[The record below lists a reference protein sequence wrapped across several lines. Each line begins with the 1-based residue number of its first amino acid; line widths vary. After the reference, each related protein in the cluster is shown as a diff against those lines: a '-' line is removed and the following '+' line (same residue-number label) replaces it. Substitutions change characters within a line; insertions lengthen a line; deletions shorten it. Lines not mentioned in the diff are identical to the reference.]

1 MKKKRL
7 LIVCIIALI
16 LSLTACGSGSN
27 SIVGTWTVKEYQ
39 YEDESVSPDKA
50 VEYFGVSFENYNK
63 TKFVFQSSG
72 HVKVE
77 FPMNGTDKT
86 LDYTVTDDLIEVY
99 DDTHSEYLTLDG
111 NKIAIEVAD
120 NLYMILKK

>member
-1 MKKKRL
+1 MRKGL
-7 LIVCIIALI
+7 LSICIIMIFVLA
-16 LSLTACGSGSN
+16 ACDSSSN

-39 YEDESVSPDKA
+39 YEDEIVPPDKA

-77 FPMNGTDKT
+77 FPMNGTDAT

-99 DDTHSEYLTLDG
+99 DDTHSEYLTLDD
-111 NKIAIEVAD
+111 NKISIEVAN